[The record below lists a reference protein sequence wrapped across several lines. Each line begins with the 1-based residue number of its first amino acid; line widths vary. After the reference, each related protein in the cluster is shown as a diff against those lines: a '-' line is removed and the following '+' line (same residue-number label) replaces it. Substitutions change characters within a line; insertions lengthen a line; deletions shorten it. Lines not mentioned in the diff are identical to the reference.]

1 MGFSS
6 PQHHTLILPRVC
18 KMIPQTHSIY
28 VVLQRTKNLNT
39 KKYHTGLC
47 LWYFITLTLN
57 FCSSVLDIVS
67 ALAIIGM
74 ILTFVSSFFI
84 QTRSIDFNLKKGKT
98 LHQHC
103 QQSSRMTITHQ
114 TLPVNHKTS

>member
-1 MGFSS
+1 MTPHLDLIQGLQNNTSGT
-6 PQHHTLILPRVC
+6 QHICGIAKDTE
-18 KMIPQTHSIY
+18 
-28 VVLQRTKNLNT
+28 LNT

-47 LWYFITLTLN
+47 IWYFITLTLN

-84 QTRSIDFNLKKGKT
+84 QTRSIDFKLEKEK
-98 LHQHC
+98 LHI
-103 QQSSRMTITHQ
+103 STGS
-114 TLPVNHKTS
+114 NHHI

>member
-84 QTRSIDFNLKKGKT
+84 QTRSIDFNLKKEKHYIST
-98 LHQHC
+98 A
-103 QQSSRMTITHQ
+103 S
-114 TLPVNHKTS
+114 NHHVWLSHIRHFL